1 LSRLKSDPLGPS
13 EFSSVKFDLLLD
25 RSGVND
31 LDDLGVRDDIPG
43 GAEMFDVLTE
53 AFIMLILDGLQTLS
67 GG

>member
-1 LSRLKSDPLGPS
+1 LSRLKFDPLGPS
-13 EFSSVKFDLLLD
+13 EFSSAKFDLLLD

-31 LDDLGVRDDIPG
+31 LDDLGVRDDIPD

>member
-1 LSRLKSDPLGPS
+1 
-13 EFSSVKFDLLLD
+13 
-25 RSGVND
+25 VND

-43 GAEMFDVLTE
+43 GAKMFDVLTE